1 MKSLF
6 STLVASALIAV
17 TAVSFATGDALAQKK
32 DKDNGSGGGAPTSD
46 KGNDKKSGDTTPTT
60 TSASTDCAAGGVGV
74 LAYAACVTQEGND
87 TGSGDPLLTALKA
100 GSLFSGF
107 DTSAFEW
114 SILGKSDEGG
124 SGVFAVEKPTGS
136 WSVSSGITGPFV
148 VSLKAGNEYSAYY
161 FNNVTEAINSGTFST
176 ANGKD
181 LSHMTIAAATTPGG
195 GVSQDTPEPFSMIGA
210 GLAIG
215 AGAWMKKRNN
225 KA

>member
-1 MKSLF
+1 MKGLF
-6 STLVASALIAV
+6 STLVASTLIAA
-17 TAVSFATGDALAQKK
+17 TAVSFGAGDAIAQG
-32 DKDNGSGGGAPTSD
+32 NSGGG
-46 KGNDKKSGDTTPTT
+46 GGG
-60 TSASTDCAAGGVGV
+60 SASTDCAAGGVG
-74 LAYAACVTQEGND
+74 LLEYAACVTASGND
-87 TGSGDPLLTALKA
+87 VGDKGTLLSGLQS

-114 SILGKSDEGG
+114 SVVGKSDEGNNPLSAG
-124 SGVFAVEKPTGS
+124 KKSTGS
-136 WSVSSGITGPFV
+136 WSLSGLNLTGPFV

-181 LSHMTIAAATTPGG
+181 LSHMTIAAATTPGTPSTG
-195 GVSQDTPEPFSMIGA
+195 TPEPFSMIGA